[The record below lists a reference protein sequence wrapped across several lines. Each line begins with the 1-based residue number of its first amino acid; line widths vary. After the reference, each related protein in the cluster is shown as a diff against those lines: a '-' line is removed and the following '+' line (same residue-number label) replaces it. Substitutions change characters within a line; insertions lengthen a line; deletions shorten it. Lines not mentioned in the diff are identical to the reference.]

1 MGKGL
6 KNVNH
11 NLVEACEALYEM
23 RGTEYTLNPF
33 FSIYNR
39 TAFHLSS
46 LTYRSVTHLLPSV
59 KLHRLYVIS
68 PLLNFLPN
76 SKSDL
81 PQLFLFSIIR
91 GKVKTIFG
99 PSVAARSRALQPHV
113 QLTAVKPCVLVGR

>member
-46 LTYRSVTHLLPSV
+46 LTYRTVSVTHLLPSV

-68 PLLNFLPN
+68 PLLNFLPTA
-76 SKSDL
+76 KSD
-81 PQLFLFSIIR
+81 QTQQFYFVLFEGR
-91 GKVKTIFG
+91 VKTIFG
-99 PSVAARSRALQPHV
+99 PSAAVRSRSKNTPS
-113 QLTAVKPCVLVGR
+113 